1 VPTFSFGAY
10 FFNTLSLWYYE
21 FVLANTQVKTTM
33 PASNVCPPP
42 SLRRGQNMRALCK
55 DTYLPELLARIL
67 STNPLQYF
75 CTTRVFFREGIHLVY
90 VVVDYDIKTVVNSVV
105 FRDLLGGEGLR
116 HGDVGIATPCTRGGC
131 WQSNKDV
138 VQL

>member
-1 VPTFSFGAY
+1 
-10 FFNTLSLWYYE
+10 
-21 FVLANTQVKTTM
+21 
-33 PASNVCPPP
+33 
-42 SLRRGQNMRALCK
+42 MRALCK

-131 WQSNKDV
+131 WQSNKGV
-138 VQL
+138 VQYDRGREAGHEGLQQSFGANGVLAWST